1 MPVTPEV
8 LNACRKG
15 EPQAQLQ
22 LYRQFYALVRSVCNR
37 YAAEGQDLNIL
48 INESFFR
55 ILTGLNMYKV
65 HIPFEVWLRKVAIN
79 VVIDDYR
86 KQKRYRKLT
95 VIKEAVDVDSADNY
109 INWNEAENK
118 LDQEDLETMLEAL
131 PDTYRKAFCLYAMDG
146 FSHKEIAELL
156 HMKEGTS
163 KWYVSEARALL
174 KTAVQDRL
182 KKNETITRGLKEI
195 R

>member
-1 MPVTPEV
+1 MPVTEEV
-8 LNACRKG
+8 LNACKKG
-15 EPQAQLQ
+15 DPQAQLR
-22 LYRQFYALVRSVCNR
+22 LYRQFYALIRTVCNR
-37 YAAEGQDLNIL
+37 YAAEGQDLNVL

-65 HIPFEVWLRKVAIN
+65 HIPFEAWLKKVAIH

-86 KQKRYRKLT
+86 KQKKYRQLT
-95 VIKEAVDVDSADNY
+95 VIKEASNIDDTGNY

-118 LDQEDLETMLEAL
+118 LNREDLEMMLRSL
-131 PDTYRKAFCLYAMDG
+131 PDMYRKTFCLYALDG
-146 FSHKEIAELL
+146 FSHKEIADLL

-163 KWYVSEARALL
+163 KWYVSEARMLL
-174 KTAVQDRL
+174 KTALRERL
-182 KKNETITRGLKEI
+182 KKNETLLRGLKEI